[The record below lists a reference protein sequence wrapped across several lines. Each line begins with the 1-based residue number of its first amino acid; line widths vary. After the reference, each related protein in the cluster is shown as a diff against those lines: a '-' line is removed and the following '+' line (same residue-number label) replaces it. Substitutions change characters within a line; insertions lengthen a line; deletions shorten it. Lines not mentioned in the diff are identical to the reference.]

1 MFEWLIEKIFVALGS
16 IAISSFLVSIG
27 TFMIIPVVT
36 MFVAVFVATSNKI
49 KNRAVKILI
58 VLLPALYFASGIV
71 GFFLFGMWMA
81 VDI

>member
-1 MFEWLIEKIFVALGS
+1 MFEWLLVALGVVALS
-16 IAISSFLVSIG
+16 AFLVSIG